1 MTFLVVGGSG
11 FIGLNVIEVL
21 LASSEQVISLDK
33 SPIPPAAMNVFSKL
47 PGKFTSIQL
56 DITNTEDVD
65 RVVSGADVDVVFYG
79 AAITAGVEREISDPL
94 SVFDVNVIGLL
105 NVLKAACRAPSV
117 NRIINI
123 SSGSA
128 YGNGGFGDTGWKDSL
143 DEFGTREDPQ
153 TLYAISKYAG
163 ERVALRMGELLKKR
177 VINVRLSAIFGRW
190 EYDTGVRD
198 TLSAPMQAT
207 LLALKGATALI
218 DRKEE
223 RDWTYSRDVAR
234 ALYKLANHKNVNSSL
249 YNISSGKTWSVFDW
263 CALLKMSYPDFN
275 YRLCE
280 FGEVPNIDLFGA
292 RDRIKMSPDRFLCD
306 IGYTLSEDL
315 NEIFKDFKIWL
326 NESNGFWNLEP

>member
-1 MTFLVVGGSG
+1 MTFLVVGGAG
-11 FIGLNVIEVL
+11 FIGLNVIEEL
-21 LASSEQVISLDK
+21 LSSSEQVISLDK
-33 SPIPPAAMNVFSKL
+33 SPIPPVAKKFFSKL

-65 RVVSGADVDVVFYG
+65 RVVSEGDVDVIFYG
-79 AAITAGVEREISDPL
+79 AAVTAGAEREISNPL
-94 SVFDVNVIGLL
+94 SVFDVNVSGLL
-105 NVLKAACRAPSV
+105 NVLEAGCRVPSV
-117 NRIINI
+117 KRIINI

-128 YGNGGFGDTGWKDSL
+128 YGNGGFGDTGWNDSL

-153 TLYAISKYAG
+153 TLYAISKYTG

-207 LLALKGATALI
+207 LLALKGETALM

-223 RDWTYSRDVAR
+223 RDWTYSRNVAR
-234 ALYKLANHKNVNSSL
+234 ALYKLANHENINSSL
-249 YNISSGKTWSVFDW
+249 YNISSGKSWSVFDW
-263 CALLKMSYPDFN
+263 CAVLKMFYPDFN

-280 FGEVPNIDLFGA
+280 FGEVPNIDLFGT
-292 RDRIKMSPDRFLCD
+292 RDRIKMSPDRFLGD
-306 IGYTLSEDL
+306 IGYTLSANL
-315 NEIFKDFKIWL
+315 SEIFEDFKMWL
-326 NESNGFWNLEP
+326 NESNGFWDLES

>member
-1 MTFLVVGGSG
+1 MTFLVIGGSG
-11 FIGLNVIEVL
+11 FIGLNVIEEL
-21 LASSEQVISLDK
+21 LSSSEQVISLDK

-47 PGKFTSIQL
+47 PGKFKSIQL

-65 RVVSGADVDVVFYG
+65 RVISGGDVDVIFYG
-79 AAITAGVEREISDPL
+79 AAITAGVKREISDPL

-117 NRIINI
+117 NKIINI

-153 TLYAISKYAG
+153 TLYAISKYTG

-190 EYDTGVRD
+190 EYETGVRD

-207 LLALKGATALI
+207 LLALKGETALI

-234 ALYKLANHKNVNSSL
+234 ALYKLANHEKINSSL
-249 YNISSGKTWSVFDW
+249 YNISSGETWSVFDW
-263 CALLKMSYPDFN
+263 CAVLKMSYPDFN
-275 YRLCE
+275 YRQCE
-280 FGEVPNIDLFGA
+280 FGEVPNIDLFGT

-306 IGYTLSEDL
+306 IEYTLSANL
-315 NEIFKDFKIWL
+315 NEIFEDFKMWL
-326 NESNGFWNLEP
+326 NESNGFWKLEP

>member
-1 MTFLVVGGSG
+1 MTFLVVGGAG
-11 FIGLNVIEVL
+11 FIGLNVIEEL
-21 LASSEQVISLDK
+21 LTSSEQVIALDK
-33 SPIPPAAMNVFSKL
+33 SPIPPTAMKFFSKL

-56 DITNTEDVD
+56 DVTDAEDVD
-65 RVVSGADVDVVFYG
+65 RVVSGGDVDVIFYG
-79 AAITAGVEREISDPL
+79 AAITAGAEREISNPL
-94 SVFDVNVIGLL
+94 SVFDVNVGGLL
-105 NVLKAACRAPSV
+105 NVLEAGCRVPSV
-117 NRIINI
+117 KRIINI

-128 YGNGGFGDTGWKDSL
+128 YGNGGFGDTGWNDSL

-153 TLYAISKYAG
+153 TLYAISKYTG

-207 LLALKGATALI
+207 LLALKGETALM

-234 ALYKLANHKNVNSSL
+234 ALYKLANHENINSSL
-249 YNISSGKTWSVFDW
+249 YNISSGKSWSVFDW
-263 CALLKMSYPDFN
+263 CAVLKMFYPDFN

-280 FGEVPNIDLFGA
+280 FGEVPNIDLFGT
-292 RDRIKMSPDRFLCD
+292 RDRIKMSPDRFLGD
-306 IGYTLSEDL
+306 IGYTLSANL
-315 NEIFKDFKIWL
+315 SEIFEDFKMWL
-326 NESNGFWNLEP
+326 NESAGFWDLEP

>member
-11 FIGLNVIEVL
+11 FIGLNVIQEL
-21 LASSEQVISLDK
+21 ISSSEQVISLDK

-65 RVVSGADVDVVFYG
+65 RVISGGDVDVIFYG
-79 AAITAGVEREISDPL
+79 AAITAGVKREISDPL

-117 NRIINI
+117 NKIINI

-128 YGNGGFGDTGWKDSL
+128 YGNGGFGDTGWKHSL

-153 TLYAISKYAG
+153 TLYAISKYTG

-234 ALYKLANHKNVNSSL
+234 ALYKLANNENINSSL
-249 YNISSGKTWSVFDW
+249 YNISSGETWSVFDW
-263 CALLKMSYPDFN
+263 CAVLKMSYPDFN

-280 FGEVPNIDLFGA
+280 FGEVPNIDLFGT

-306 IGYTLSEDL
+306 IEYTLSANL
-315 NEIFKDFKIWL
+315 NEIFEDFKMWL
-326 NESNGFWNLEP
+326 NESNGFWKLEP

>member
-11 FIGLNVIEVL
+11 FIGLNLIEVL
-21 LASSEQVISLDK
+21 LASSEQVISLDN

-47 PGKFTSIQL
+47 PGKFSSIQL

-65 RVVSGADVDVVFYG
+65 RVVSGGDVDVIFYG

-234 ALYKLANHKNVNSSL
+234 ALYKLANHENINSSL

-263 CALLKMSYPDFN
+263 CAVLKMSYPDFN

-280 FGEVPNIDLFGA
+280 FGEAPNIDLFGT
-292 RDRIKMSPDRFLCD
+292 RDRIKMSPDRFLRD
-306 IGYTLSEDL
+306 IGYTLSADL
-315 NEIFKDFKIWL
+315 NEIFEDFKIWL
-326 NESNGFWNLEP
+326 NESSGFWNLEP

>member
-1 MTFLVVGGSG
+1 MTFLVAGGSG
-11 FIGLNVIEVL
+11 FIGLNLIEEL
-21 LASSEQVISLDK
+21 LSSSEQVISLDK
-33 SPIPPAAMNVFSKL
+33 SPIPPAAINVFSKL
-47 PGKFTSIQL
+47 PGKFASIEL
-56 DITNTEDVD
+56 DITNAEDVN
-65 RVVSGADVDVVFYG
+65 RVISEGDVDVIFYG
-79 AAITAGVEREISDPL
+79 AAITAGVEREISEPL

-105 NVLKAACRAPSV
+105 NVLKVACGAPSV

-207 LLALKGATALI
+207 LLALKGETALI

-234 ALYKLANHKNVNSSL
+234 ALYTLANHENINSSL

-263 CALLKMSYPDFN
+263 CTVLKMSYPDFN

-280 FGEVPNIDLFGA
+280 FGEVPNIDLFGT
-292 RDRIKMSPDRFLCD
+292 RDRIKMSPDRFLRD
-306 IGYTLSEDL
+306 IGYTLSANL
-315 NEIFKDFKIWL
+315 NEIFEDFKIWL
-326 NESNGFWNLEP
+326 DESNGFWNLEP

>member
-1 MTFLVVGGSG
+1 MTFLVAGGSG
-11 FIGLNVIEVL
+11 FIGLNVIEEL
-21 LASSEQVISLDK
+21 LSSSEQVISLDK
-33 SPIPPAAMNVFSKL
+33 SPIPPAAINVFSKL
-47 PGKFTSIQL
+47 PGKFASIEL
-56 DITNTEDVD
+56 DITNAEDVN
-65 RVVSGADVDVVFYG
+65 RVISESDVDVIFYG

-94 SVFDVNVIGLL
+94 SVFDVNVAGLL
-105 NVLKAACRAPSV
+105 NVLEAACRLPSV
-117 NRIINI
+117 KRIINI

-128 YGNGGFGDTGWKDSL
+128 YGNGGFGDTGWKGNL
-143 DEFGTREDPQ
+143 DEFGTREDPR
-153 TLYAISKYAG
+153 TLYAISKYTG
-163 ERVALRMGELLKKR
+163 ERVALRLGELLKKR

-207 LLALKGATALI
+207 LLALKGETALI

-234 ALYKLANHKNVNSSL
+234 ALYKLANHEKVNSSL

-263 CALLKMSYPDFN
+263 CAVLKMSYPDFN

-280 FGEVPNIDLFGA
+280 FGEVSNIDLFGT
-292 RDRIKMSPDRFLCD
+292 RDRIKMSPDRFLRD
-306 IGYTLSEDL
+306 IGYTLSADL
-315 NEIFKDFKIWL
+315 NEIFEDFKIWL

>member
-11 FIGLNVIEVL
+11 FIGLNVIEEQL
-21 LASSEQVISLDK
+21 TSSEQVISLDK

-47 PGKFTSIQL
+47 PGKFKSIQL

-65 RVVSGADVDVVFYG
+65 RVISGGDVDVIFYG

-128 YGNGGFGDTGWKDSL
+128 YGNGGFGDTGWEDSL

-234 ALYKLANHKNVNSSL
+234 ALYKLANHVNVNSSL
-249 YNISSGKTWSVFDW
+249 YNISSGETWSVFDW
-263 CALLKMSYPDFN
+263 CAVLKMSYPDFN

-280 FGEVPNIDLFGA
+280 FGEVPNIDLFGT
-292 RDRIKMSPDRFLCD
+292 RDRIRMSPERFLCD
-306 IGYTLSEDL
+306 IGYTLSADL
-315 NEIFKDFKIWL
+315 NEIFEDFKIWL
-326 NESNGFWNLEP
+326 TGSNGFWNLEP

>member
-1 MTFLVVGGSG
+1 MTFLVIGGSG
-11 FIGLNVIEVL
+11 FIGLNVIEEL
-21 LASSEQVISLDK
+21 LSSSEQVISLDK

-47 PGKFTSIQL
+47 PGKFKSIQL

-65 RVVSGADVDVVFYG
+65 RVISGGDVDVIFYG
-79 AAITAGVEREISDPL
+79 AAITAGVEREISDPQ

-128 YGNGGFGDTGWKDSL
+128 YGNGGFGDTGWKHSL

-153 TLYAISKYAG
+153 TLYAISKYTG

-190 EYDTGVRD
+190 EYETGVRD

-207 LLALKGATALI
+207 LLALKGETALI

-234 ALYKLANHKNVNSSL
+234 ALYKLANNENINSSL
-249 YNISSGKTWSVFDW
+249 YNISSGETWSVFDW
-263 CALLKMSYPDFN
+263 CAVLKMSYPDFN

-280 FGEVPNIDLFGA
+280 FGEVPNIDLFGT

-306 IGYTLSEDL
+306 IEYTLSANL
-315 NEIFKDFKIWL
+315 NEIFEDFKMWL
-326 NESNGFWNLEP
+326 NESNGFWKLEP

>member
-1 MTFLVVGGSG
+1 MTFLVAGGSG
-11 FIGLNVIEVL
+11 FIGLNVIEEL
-21 LASSEQVISLDK
+21 LSSSEQVISLDK
-33 SPIPPAAMNVFSKL
+33 SPIPPAAINVFSKL
-47 PGKFTSIQL
+47 PGKFASIEL
-56 DITNTEDVD
+56 DITNAEDVN
-65 RVVSGADVDVVFYG
+65 RVISESDVDVIFYG

-94 SVFDVNVIGLL
+94 SVFDVNVAGLL
-105 NVLKAACRAPSV
+105 NVLEAACRLPSV
-117 NRIINI
+117 KRIINI

-128 YGNGGFGDTGWKDSL
+128 YGNGGFGDTGWKDNL
-143 DEFGTREDPQ
+143 DEFGTREDPR
-153 TLYAISKYAG
+153 TLYAISKYTG
-163 ERVALRMGELLKKR
+163 ERVALRLGELLKKR

-207 LLALKGATALI
+207 LLALKGETALI

-234 ALYKLANHKNVNSSL
+234 ALYKLANHENINSSL

-263 CALLKMSYPDFN
+263 CTVLKMSYPDFN

-280 FGEVPNIDLFGA
+280 FGEVPNIDLFGT

-306 IGYTLSEDL
+306 IGYTLSADL
-315 NEIFKDFKIWL
+315 NEIFEDFKIWL

>member
-11 FIGLNVIEVL
+11 FIGLNLIEVL
-21 LASSEQVISLDK
+21 LASSEQVISLDN

-65 RVVSGADVDVVFYG
+65 RVVSGVDVNVIFYG

-128 YGNGGFGDTGWKDSL
+128 YGNGGYGDTGWKDSL

-207 LLALKGATALI
+207 LLALKGETGLI

-234 ALYKLANHKNVNSSL
+234 ALYKLANHENINSSL

-263 CALLKMSYPDFN
+263 CAVLKMSYPDFN

-280 FGEVPNIDLFGA
+280 FGEAPNIDLFGT
-292 RDRIKMSPDRFLCD
+292 RDRIKMSPDRFLRD
-306 IGYTLSEDL
+306 IGYTLSADL
-315 NEIFKDFKIWL
+315 NEIFEDFKIWL
-326 NESNGFWNLEP
+326 NESSGFWNLEP

>member
-11 FIGLNVIEVL
+11 FIGLNVIEEL
-21 LASSEQVISLDK
+21 LSSSEQVISLDK

-47 PGKFTSIQL
+47 PGKFSSIQL

-65 RVVSGADVDVVFYG
+65 RVVSGGDVDVIFYG

-105 NVLKAACRAPSV
+105 NVFKAACRASSV

-207 LLALKGATALI
+207 LLALKGETALI

-234 ALYKLANHKNVNSSL
+234 ALYKLANHENINSSL
-249 YNISSGKTWSVFDW
+249 YNISSSKTWSVFDW
-263 CALLKMSYPDFN
+263 CAVLKMSYPDFN

-280 FGEVPNIDLFGA
+280 FGEAPNVDLFGT
-292 RDRIKMSPDRFLCD
+292 RDRIKMSPDRFLRD
-306 IGYTLSEDL
+306 IGYTLSADL
-315 NEIFKDFKIWL
+315 NEIFEDFKIWL

>member
-1 MTFLVVGGSG
+1 MCIRDS
-11 FIGLNVIEVL
+11 
-21 LASSEQVISLDK
+21 
-33 SPIPPAAMNVFSKL
+33 
-47 PGKFTSIQL
+47 
-56 DITNTEDVD
+56 
-65 RVVSGADVDVVFYG
+65 
-79 AAITAGVEREISDPL
+79 
-94 SVFDVNVIGLL
+94 
-105 NVLKAACRAPSV
+105 PSV

-143 DEFGTREDPQ
+143 DEFGTREDPR
-153 TLYAISKYAG
+153 TLYAISKYTG
-163 ERVALRMGELLKKR
+163 ERVALRLGELLKKR

-207 LLALKGATALI
+207 LLALKGETALI

-234 ALYKLANHKNVNSSL
+234 ALCKLANHENVNSSL

-263 CALLKMSYPDFN
+263 CTVLKMSYPDFN

-280 FGEVPNIDLFGA
+280 FGEVPNIDLFGT
-292 RDRIKMSPDRFLCD
+292 RDRIKMSPDRFLRD
-306 IGYTLSEDL
+306 IGYTLSANL
-315 NEIFKDFKIWL
+315 NEIFEDFKIWL
-326 NESNGFWNLEP
+326 DESNGFWNLEP

>member
-11 FIGLNVIEVL
+11 FIGLNVIEEL
-21 LASSEQVISLDK
+21 LSSSEQVISLDK

-47 PGKFTSIQL
+47 PGKFKSIQL

-65 RVVSGADVDVVFYG
+65 RVISGGDVDVIFYG

-128 YGNGGFGDTGWKDSL
+128 YGNGGFGDTGWEDSL

-153 TLYAISKYAG
+153 TLYAISKYTG

-190 EYDTGVRD
+190 EYETGVRD

-207 LLALKGATALI
+207 LLALKGETALI

-234 ALYKLANHKNVNSSL
+234 ALYKLANHVNVNSSL
-249 YNISSGKTWSVFDW
+249 YNISSGETWSVFDW
-263 CALLKMSYPDFN
+263 CAVLKMSYPDFN

-280 FGEVPNIDLFGA
+280 FGEVPNIDLFGT

-306 IGYTLSEDL
+306 IEYTLSANL
-315 NEIFKDFKIWL
+315 NEIFEDFKMWL
-326 NESNGFWNLEP
+326 NESSGFWKLQP

>member
-1 MTFLVVGGSG
+1 
-11 FIGLNVIEVL
+11 
-21 LASSEQVISLDK
+21 
-33 SPIPPAAMNVFSKL
+33 
-47 PGKFTSIQL
+47 
-56 DITNTEDVD
+56 
-65 RVVSGADVDVVFYG
+65 VDVVFYG

-234 ALYKLANHKNVNSSL
+234 ALYQLANHENVNSSL

-263 CALLKMSYPDFN
+263 CAVLKKSYPDFN

-280 FGEVPNIDLFGA
+280 FGEVPNIDLFGT

>member
-1 MTFLVVGGSG
+1 MTFLVIGGSG
-11 FIGLNVIEVL
+11 FIGLNVIEEL
-21 LASSEQVISLDK
+21 LSSSEQVISLDK

-47 PGKFTSIQL
+47 PGKFKSIQL

-65 RVVSGADVDVVFYG
+65 RVISGGDVDVIFYG
-79 AAITAGVEREISDPL
+79 AAITAGVKREISDPL

-117 NRIINI
+117 NKIINI

-153 TLYAISKYAG
+153 TLYAISKYTG

-190 EYDTGVRD
+190 EYETGVRD

-207 LLALKGATALI
+207 LLALKGETALI

-234 ALYKLANHKNVNSSL
+234 ALYKLANNENINSSL
-249 YNISSGKTWSVFDW
+249 YNISSGETWSVFDW
-263 CALLKMSYPDFN
+263 CAVLKMSYPDFN

-280 FGEVPNIDLFGA
+280 FGEVPNIDLFGT

-306 IGYTLSEDL
+306 IEYTLSANL
-315 NEIFKDFKIWL
+315 NEIFEDFKMWL
-326 NESNGFWNLEP
+326 NESNGFWKLEP

>member
-234 ALYKLANHKNVNSSL
+234 ALYKLANHKNINSSL

-263 CALLKMSYPDFN
+263 CTVLKMSYPDFN

-280 FGEVPNIDLFGA
+280 FGEVPNIDLFGT

>member
-65 RVVSGADVDVVFYG
+65 RVVSGGDVDVIFYG

-153 TLYAISKYAG
+153 TLYAISKYTG

-207 LLALKGATALI
+207 LLALKGETALI

-234 ALYKLANHKNVNSSL
+234 ALYKLANHENINSSL
-249 YNISSGKTWSVFDW
+249 YNISSGETWSVFDW
-263 CALLKMSYPDFN
+263 CAVLKMSYPDFN

-280 FGEVPNIDLFGA
+280 FGETPNIDLFGT

-306 IGYTLSEDL
+306 IGYTLSADL
-315 NEIFKDFKIWL
+315 NEIFEDFKIWI